1 MTMSKQANMY
11 AQALYDLAAE
21 EGLREQFL
29 TDLTLLYTIFRDQPD
44 YVRLLS
50 APNVSKE
57 ERCGLLQESIGAQV
71 HPYVLNFAKLLT
83 EKNHIRQFCDCC
95 KAYEKLY
102 DQAEGI
108 LQVQAVTA
116 VPLTQPQAEKL
127 QQKLEKLTG
136 KTIRL
141 HNRVDPDCLGGVRLL
156 YDGKLVEGTVAG
168 NLENLRKVLAQT
180 VL

>member
-1 MTMSKQANMY
+1 MY
-11 AQALYDLAAE
+11 AQALYDLAVE
-21 EGLREQFL
+21 EGNDTQFL
-29 TDLTLLYTIFRDQPD
+29 EELNQLSAIFREQPD

-57 ERCGLLQESIGAQV
+57 ERCGLLQESIGGSV
-71 HPYVLNFAKLLT
+71 HPYILNFTKLLT
-83 EKNHIRQFCDCC
+83 EKNHIRLFCDCA
-95 KAYEKLY
+95 KAYQALY
-102 DQAEGI
+102 DRAHGI
-108 LQVQAVTA
+108 VQVQAVTA
-116 VPLTQPQAEKL
+116 VPLRNDQQEKL
-127 QQKLEKLTG
+127 RQKLENITG

-168 NLENLRKVLAQT
+168 NLEALRKTLTQT

>member
-1 MTMSKQANMY
+1 MSKQANMY

-21 EGLREQFL
+21 ENLREQFL
-29 TDLTLLYTIFRDQPD
+29 QELNFLTEIFRDQPD

-57 ERCGLLQESIGAQV
+57 ERCGLLQESIGGV
-71 HPYVLNFAKLLT
+71 HPYILNFTKLLT
-83 EKNHIRQFCDCC
+83 QKNHIRLFCDCC
-95 KAYEKLY
+95 QAYEKLY

-108 LQVQAVTA
+108 LQVKAVTA
-116 VPLTQPQAEKL
+116 VPMTDAQQEKLTQKL
-127 QQKLEKLTG
+127 KKITG

-168 NLENLRKVLAQT
+168 SLEALRKTLTGT